1 MNNNAQVHS
10 QSHPWTDLP
19 GQLEDIM
26 PKVNAAAK
34 ADDQL
39 KAFTTTNAIVAP
51 ATFGI
56 KSAGS
61 NNAIL
66 VTISNGGAE
75 IRTGDATHGLFVLS
89 ALPEQWQEFFRQT
102 PVAPYQSYWGIR
114 RQFKSLV
121 EQDTDKATGMFGMNI
136 KQEGI
141 EIQGDQTAFAQW
153 THVWRRVLELLHDAS
168 VGPTPTDEEPDADI
182 DHIVG
187 RYVYITSPVWGKCK
201 VFYEQSG
208 SGQQPI
214 VFLHTAGSDGRQYHG
229 VMNDE
234 RMLKACHMYAMD
246 LPAHGRS
253 FPYETYWPG
262 VHTNTEDAYVGCIAA
277 FVKKLGLVK
286 PIICGASM
294 AGQVCLA
301 IAARAYEVGTGGTI
315 PLQGSD
321 YLNMERQWHDR
332 SPYVNQSLFNPEWVY
347 GMTSPTAPLKNRQL
361 LWHLYSAQA
370 YGIFHGD
377 LDFYFGGWDGRSRMS
392 SIDTKKCPVYMLTGE
407 YDWSNTPAMSQ
418 ATCDKIPGAKHQ
430 AMQGLG
436 HFPATENPKVFVGY
450 CKDPLTK

>member
-1 MNNNAQVHS
+1 MNRTS
-10 QSHPWTDLP
+10 KY
-19 GQLEDIM
+19 LEAVI

-34 ADDQL
+34 TDEQL
-39 KAFTTTNAIVAP
+39 KAFTTTNAIVAT

-61 NNAIL
+61 QNAIIA
-66 VTISNGGAE
+66 TITNGGAK
-75 IRTGDATHGLFVLS
+75 IKTGDTKQCLFVLS

-102 PVAPYQSYWGIR
+102 PAAPYQSYWGIR
-114 RQFKSLV
+114 RQFRRLV
-121 EQDTDKATGMFGMNI
+121 EQDTDNATGMFGVNI

-153 THVWRRVLELLHDAS
+153 THVWRRVLELLHDAL
-168 VGPTPTDEEPDADI
+168 VGPTPADEEPDVDI

-187 RYVYITSPVWGKCK
+187 RYVYITLPVWGKCK
-201 VFYEQSG
+201 VFYEHSG
-208 SGQQPI
+208 SGQRRI

-234 RMLKACHMYAMD
+234 
-246 LPAHGRS
+246 P
-253 FPYETYWPG
+253 
-262 VHTNTEDAYVGCIAA
+262 
-277 FVKKLGLVK
+277 
-286 PIICGASM
+286 
-294 AGQVCLA
+294 
-301 IAARAYEVGTGGTI
+301 
-315 PLQGSD
+315 
-321 YLNMERQWHDR
+321 
-332 SPYVNQSLFNPEWVY
+332 
-347 GMTSPTAPLKNRQL
+347 PLKNRQL

-430 AMQGLG
+430 TMQGLG
-436 HFPATENPKVFVGY
+436 HFPATENPKVFVEY
-450 CKDPLTK
+450 CKSSIAQ